1 MIRKH
6 RTPSGIIKRSVK
18 IAGHDSSVSL
28 EDAFW
33 VALREIA
40 TAQNIALSELV
51 SHIAKDRQNKN
62 LSSAIR
68 VFVLDRY
75 RQATSNRH
83 QWMTKQR
90 DEPGSPMTLG
100 SLRQLGVRGLLLI
113 CVDPRC
119 RHEATM
125 SVDDYADAIEL
136 PSFAPRTVC
145 SKCGGKRIEVR
156 PNWKEMPIMPPK
168 LPSD

>member
-6 RTPSGIIKRSVK
+6 RTPSRIVKRSIK
-18 IAGHDSSVSL
+18 IAGHDTSVSL

-33 VALREIA
+33 GALREIA
-40 TAQNIALSELV
+40 TAQNVAVSELV
-51 SHIAKDRQNKN
+51 SRIDKERQNKN

-75 RQATSNRH
+75 RQAASNRH
-83 QWMTKQR
+83 QLMAKQR
-90 DEPGSPMTLG
+90 DEPGSPITVG
-100 SLRQLGVRGLLLI
+100 TLRQLGVRGLLLV
-113 CVDPRC
+113 CVDPKC

-125 SVDDYADAIEL
+125 SVDDYADTIEL
-136 PSFAPRTVC
+136 PSFAPRMVC
-145 SKCGGKRIEVR
+145 GKCGGRRIQVR

-168 LPSD
+168 LLD